1 MTVYDSSVRAV
12 RALLVVANRTCFT
25 RCASQSS
32 RHPCRILDQLRVR
45 PARYS
50 NPEYVGDL
58 CDAWYSLE
66 RSPLHSAL
74 GLVIIDPRNREPPL
88 LEARILLF
96 IFDYHRACFEMCY
109 CWAVTA
115 TLADALQFASH
126 HEQSSCLESTSR
138 PCHARSSS
146 FRNHSSPPWWR
157 ENSLND
163 SYVIVPRW
171 R

>member
-96 IFDYHRACFEMCY
+96 YLR
-109 CWAVTA
+109 
-115 TLADALQFASH
+115 L
-126 HEQSSCLESTSR
+126 SSCLFRDVLLLGSDRDVGRCSTVRQPSR
-138 PCHARSSS
+138 T
-146 FRNHSSPPWWR
+146 
-157 ENSLND
+157 E
-163 SYVIVPRW
+163 
-171 R
+171 